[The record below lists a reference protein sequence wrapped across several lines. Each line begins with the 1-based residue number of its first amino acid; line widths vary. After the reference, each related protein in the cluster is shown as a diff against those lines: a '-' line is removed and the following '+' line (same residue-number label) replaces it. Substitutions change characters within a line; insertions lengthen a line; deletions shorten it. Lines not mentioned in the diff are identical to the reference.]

1 MSEPITVVV
10 GVYSRPGFFS
20 DVTSAILQSSANVTR
35 LWIVCNGSPYLEMF
49 RELTLQLKARV
60 EVDPAYRH
68 LKVDFFG
75 ASLETGYFERFTRVL
90 LAETKYVAV
99 VDDDVI
105 VAPRYL
111 EICLRAASIKRFQGL
126 IGAGSSSRIL
136 SQLSP
141 KIVLNFSA
149 GANDGLLGTH
159 PRIMTNPGQDARFR
173 HPRDELESG
182 TCEQRAYLDST
193 VDAIF
198 SPYFGSTVLMQS
210 IFADKLWTMKTG
222 EDITLAYSVRHH
234 AKVPVLVFD
243 DGDEYPGEL
252 DGLRPVFTA
261 NLAPFLVG
269 VNCSNSASSPRAS
282 VRSTRR
288 VRVGTTTLSRW

>member
-1 MSEPITVVV
+1 MRSTALKKIHCSQEYHATTVANEPVLLRWLTVLNESCQTESQCNAIMSEPITVVV

-60 EVDPAYRH
+60 EADPAYRH

-126 IGAGSSSRIL
+126 IEAGSSS
-136 SQLSP
+136 
-141 KIVLNFSA
+141 
-149 GANDGLLGTH
+149 
-159 PRIMTNPGQDARFR
+159 
-173 HPRDELESG
+173 
-182 TCEQRAYLDST
+182 
-193 VDAIF
+193 
-198 SPYFGSTVLMQS
+198 
-210 IFADKLWTMKTG
+210 
-222 EDITLAYSVRHH
+222 
-234 AKVPVLVFD
+234 
-243 DGDEYPGEL
+243 
-252 DGLRPVFTA
+252 
-261 NLAPFLVG
+261 
-269 VNCSNSASSPRAS
+269 AS
-282 VRSTRR
+282 
-288 VRVGTTTLSRW
+288 